1 MNGFAKLYE
10 LQVRLGVKSA
20 HVAVD
25 GGFEMMEVAAQ
36 CAKYGWTML
45 VGDSPEYFLHKQKVG
60 KPLRRPFS
68 PLFKTDPLK
77 GKHGA
82 GRSFCW
88 TMFWSNPAIKG
99 LVWNL
104 RHGLT
109 RHKWEIP
116 SDVPPEYRDG
126 IDSEI
131 KKWMPEK
138 GSPVLVVKWVPIKAY
153 NHPWDDEC
161 MQAVLA
167 VAGGFL
173 TFDIEE
179 EHQKPDGTDGAAGA
193 ATGERKAKG
202 EAPAPPHSQPDQLE
216 LLPS

>member
-1 MNGFAKLYE
+1 
-10 LQVRLGVKSA
+10 
-20 HVAVD
+20 VD

-45 VGDSPEYFLHKQKVG
+45 IGDDPDYFLHKRKNA

-68 PLFKTDPLK
+68 PGFKTDPLK
-77 GKHGA
+77 GKTGA
-82 GRSFCW
+82 GRNFAYS
-88 TMFWSNPAIKG
+88 MFWSNPAIKG
-99 LVWNL
+99 VLWNL

-109 RHKWEIP
+109 RHKWELP

-131 KKWMPEK
+131 KKWMPKK
-138 GSPVLVVKWVPIKAY
+138 GSPVLVPQWVPIKAY

-161 MQAVLA
+161 MQTVLA
-167 VAGGFL
+167 VAAGCIN
-173 TFDIEE
+173 FDIEE
-179 EHQKPDGTDGAAGA
+179 DKQPDGTEPKAG
-193 ATGERKAKG
+193 T
-202 EAPAPPHSQPDQLE
+202 PAEEKKSDVPTPPHDKPDQLE